1 MEQQQKHKPE
11 DYTQPT
17 RTENVKINEVTE
29 KDHFLIID
37 REGEFLI
44 ALGNKIISH
53 EKFET
58 REAAEAYIESKPWE
72 LIFNA
77 TAVMFENLQKYRQQ
91 LENEQ

>member
-1 MEQQQKHKPE
+1 MAQKKKLKPE

-37 REGEFLI
+37 REGEFMI
-44 ALGNKIISH
+44 ALGNKIVSR

-58 REAAEAYIESKPWE
+58 REKAEVYIDSKPWE

-77 TAVMFENLQKYRQQ
+77 TAVMFENLQTYRQQ
-91 LENEQ
+91 LQNEQ